1 LLEVRV
7 FFENW
12 GSEGKDPGDPF
23 WIVLLKRLAASE
35 ELGAK
40 GG

>member
-1 LLEVRV
+1 LSPSFEIRA

-23 WIVLLKRLAASE
+23 
-35 ELGAK
+35 
-40 GG
+40 